1 MDGISIVECA
11 TAYEGLKIGHIFNS
25 RDGCDVLGADIDVF
39 DSQCL
44 HLTDLTVSVC
54 VEVGDQVGFEVR
66 ILKCDLRFCFCSGPV
81 TASYKGGDGDSL
93 EESE

>member
-1 MDGISIVECA
+1 MSDINRREQPAGISIVECA

-39 DSQCL
+39 DPQCL

-54 VEVGDQVGFEVR
+54 VEVGDQVGFEVSV
-66 ILKCDLRFCFCSGPV
+66 LEDDLVLALCNL
-81 TASYKGGDGDSL
+81 D
-93 EESE
+93 